1 MTEPNNDPKRRELEK
16 FCERYVAFWAFA
28 CILASFFVGWPAIL
42 AWVGLAGGMRVFR
55 DVLVGS
61 QSSDRESHSSPRPK
75 CKRRRR
81 P

>member
-1 MTEPNNDPKRRELEK
+1 MDNSDRRSELET
-16 FCERYVAFWAFA
+16 FCNQYVGFCAFA
-28 CILASFFVGWPAIL
+28 CIIASLFVGWPAL
-42 AWVGLAGGMRVFR
+42 LCWVGLAGGMRVFR

-81 P
+81 S